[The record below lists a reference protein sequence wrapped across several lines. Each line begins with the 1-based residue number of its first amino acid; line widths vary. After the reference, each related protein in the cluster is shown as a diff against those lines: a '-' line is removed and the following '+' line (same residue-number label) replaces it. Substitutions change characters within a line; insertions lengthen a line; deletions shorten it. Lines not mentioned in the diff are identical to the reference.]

1 MFVSAR
7 TKNSNWEVLTKNLIT
22 FKRSDGVKDEKFQYF
37 GGSLKTPIFREGFTK
52 DHYIGGIT

>member
-37 GGSLKTPIFREGFTK
+37 GGLLKNPIFREGFTK

>member
-22 FKRSDGVKDEKFQYF
+22 FKRSDGDEKFQYF
-37 GGSLKTPIFREGFTK
+37 GGSLKNPIFREGFTK